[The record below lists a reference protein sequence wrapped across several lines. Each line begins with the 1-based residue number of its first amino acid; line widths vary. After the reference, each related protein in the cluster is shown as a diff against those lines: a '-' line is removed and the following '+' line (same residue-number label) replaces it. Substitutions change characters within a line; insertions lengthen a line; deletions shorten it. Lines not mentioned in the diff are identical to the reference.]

1 MLKKLSVT
9 ILFSGTILFT
19 GCAVRPT
26 HAIIYSN
33 TVAPYMATSAKSGS
47 KVGESDTCT
56 NILGIIATGDCSIST
71 AARKGNIKKIT
82 TVDWQGTN
90 FLGIYASGKTIVS
103 GD

>member
-1 MLKKLSVT
+1 MLKKFSAT